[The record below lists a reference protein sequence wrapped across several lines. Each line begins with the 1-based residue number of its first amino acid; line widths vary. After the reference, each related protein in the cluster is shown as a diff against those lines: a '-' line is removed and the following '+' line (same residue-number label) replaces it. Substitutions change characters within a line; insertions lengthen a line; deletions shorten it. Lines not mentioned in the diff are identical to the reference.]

1 MPFSSLTI
9 FGNFPASMKS
19 YTQPRAIMPPNG
31 ICSPCNA
38 NLNLTP
44 KFRLLSLSAIPN
56 MLHFPNQPNLYFGS
70 SSNYS
75 GFSRLFGPLRRRD
88 FQTRSR
94 LTFVNCGAGATRAAA
109 TDHYSTLNVSR
120 NATLQDIKNS
130 YKKLARKYHPDVNKE
145 PGSEDRFKE
154 ISAAYEVLS
163 DDEKRYLYDEL
174 SEAGVQGDYGVM
186 SRDSQGVDPFEIFD
200 AFFGGSD
207 GLFRERDGIG
217 GINLNQRSEK
227 IQSLDIHYAL
237 HLSFEESVFGGE
249 QAIQFSFFE
258 TCGKCDGTGAKSNS
272 CIKLCANCHGRGG
285 VVKTQ
290 KTPFGMMSQVSICSE
305 CGGDGKKI
313 TELCRSC
320 GGSGQLQSIKKMNL
334 VIPPGV
340 SDGATMKI
348 QREGSYDKKRGMT
361 GDLYIMLHIGEKHG
375 IWRDGIHLYS
385 NISIDYTEAILGTVV
400 KVETVEGLKDLQ
412 IPAGVQPGDRVRL
425 PFMGIPDIN
434 KPSVRGDHLFIV
446 NVQIPKR
453 ISDSERTKIK
463 ELALL
468 KASTKND
475 EVYTHGLPLGTFD
488 KYADKNQGDLVSS
501 QEIKRHTSLWSSI
514 NKRQPRE
521 GFASIGI
528 EISKPSCC
536 RPLKLHSSYTDS
548 LIMVVL
554 VTSLFL
560 MGKNYF
566 WTLFRRK
573 YH

>member
-1 MPFSSLTI
+1 
-9 FGNFPASMKS
+9 
-19 YTQPRAIMPPNG
+19 MPPNG
-31 ICSPCNA
+31 IRSPCNA
-38 NLNLTP
+38 NLP
-44 KFRLLSLSAIPN
+44 ASKFRLVSLFPIRNVLNFPIP
-56 MLHFPNQPNLYFGS
+56 PSPYFGS
-70 SSNYS
+70 SSHYS
-75 GFSRLFGPLRRRD
+75 GFSRLVGPLRRRD

-94 LTFVNCGAGATRAAA
+94 LTFVSCGAAATRGTA

-130 YKKLARKYHPDVNKE
+130 YKKLARKYHPDVNKD

-163 DDEKRYLYDEL
+163 DDEKRSLYDQFG
-174 SEAGVQGDYGVM
+174 EAALQGDYGVM
-186 SRDSQGVDPFEIFD
+186 SRGSRGVNPFEIFD

-207 GLFRERDGIG
+207 GLFGERDGIG
-217 GINLNQRSEK
+217 GINLNQRSGN
-227 IQSLDIHYAL
+227 IQNLDIYYDL

-249 QAIQFSFFE
+249 QAIQFSCFE
-258 TCGKCDGTGAKSNS
+258 TCEICDGTGAKSNN
-272 CIKLCANCHGRGG
+272 CMKLCADCHGRGG

-290 KTPFGMMSQVSICSE
+290 RTPFGMMSQVSICSE
-305 CGGDGKKI
+305 CGGDGKII

-320 GGSGQLQSIKKMNL
+320 GGSGRMQSIRKMNL

-348 QREGSYDKKRGMT
+348 QGEGSSDKKRRMT
-361 GDLYIMLHIGEKHG
+361 GNLYIRLRIDEKHG

-385 NISIDYTEAILGTVV
+385 NISIDYTEAILGTIVR
-400 KVETVEGLKDLQ
+400 VETVEGLKDLQ

-425 PFMGIPDIN
+425 PCLGIPDIN

-468 KASTKND
+468 KASNMND
-475 EVYTHGLPLGTFD
+475 EVYTHGMPQGTFD
-488 KYADKNQGDLVSS
+488 KCTHENQGNLASS
-501 QEIKRHTSLWSSI
+501 QAIKRNTSIWSSI
-514 NKRQPRE
+514 KHFIGKRQPRE
-521 GFASIGI
+521 GFASIGV
-528 EISKPSCC
+528 EISKPPCW
-536 RPLKLHSSYTDS
+536 RHLKLHSSYTDS
-548 LIMVVL
+548 LITVL
-554 VTSLFL
+554 IVTSLFL
-560 MGKNYF
+560 VGRNYF
-566 WTLFRRK
+566 WTLVRGK